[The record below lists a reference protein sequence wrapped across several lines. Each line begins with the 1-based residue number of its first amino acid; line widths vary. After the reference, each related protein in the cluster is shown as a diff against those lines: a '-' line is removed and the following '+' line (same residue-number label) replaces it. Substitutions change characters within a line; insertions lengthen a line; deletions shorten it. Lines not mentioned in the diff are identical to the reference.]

1 MRLPRLVTL
10 IIGLI
15 VILGL
20 MIWLIESLQRLFWQV
35 GYYPLLGQLLIF
47 VLIALIGTLVAAL
60 VYYLFYLP
68 NTQQK
73 KRRRVAPKVP
83 AAKAEAAE
91 ENLKAVRQ
99 QVSQIQDEV
108 ARQELLTRSR
118 EIEHSL
124 SQGNL
129 QVVVFGTGSAGK
141 TSLVNALIGRMVGQ
155 VGAPMGT
162 TEVGETYVLE
172 LKGMNREIV
181 ITDTPGIL
189 EAGVAGTEREKLAR
203 QLATEA
209 DLLLFVL
216 DNDLRKSEYDPLKTL
231 AEIGKRSLVILNKS
245 DLYLDSDRE
254 LILARLR
261 ERVRGIISPSDVIAV
276 SANPQSVRL
285 EDGAMLT
292 PDPDIMPLIR
302 RMVAVL
308 RAEGEDLLA
317 DNILLQSQRLADKA
331 RQLIDAQRR
340 RQADK
345 IVDRFQWIG
354 AGVVAATPL
363 PVVDMLATAAV
374 NAQMVVEI
382 GRIYGCDINME
393 RGRELALSL
402 AKTLTGLGIVKGAIT
417 LVTTALQLSIGG
429 IIVGRAIQAVTAA
442 YLTRIAGKSFIEYF
456 RHDQDW
462 GDGGITEVVQR
473 QFQLNRKDEF
483 IKSFVQ
489 DAISRVVKPLHLDEL
504 LPSMDADNG
513 MEEPEYPKEVAQVRL
528 TPLNPRSSRNPPNP
542 HSDRNSHS
550 DRKLDRVELDAAKAD
565 LKPLELY
572 AELDD
577 DWEPRPLKSDNWE
590 EYEENYQ

>member
-1 MRLPRLVTL
+1 MPLSRLVTL
-10 IIGLI
+10 IIGII

-35 GYYPLLGQLLIF
+35 GYYPLLSQLLIF
-47 VLIALIGTLVAAL
+47 VIIALIGTLVASL
-60 VYYLFYLP
+60 VYYLFILP
-68 NTQQK
+68 RRNQK
-73 KRRRVAPKVP
+73 KKRQAPKIP
-83 AAKAEAAE
+83 AAKAEAAG
-91 ENLKAVRQ
+91 ENIKAVRK

-108 ARQELLTRSR
+108 AKRELLLRSR
-118 EIEHSL
+118 EIEQTL
-124 SQGNL
+124 SSGEL
-129 QVVVFGTGSAGK
+129 RVVVFGTGSAGK
-141 TSLVNALIGRMVGQ
+141 TSLVNALIGRMVGN

-162 TEVGETYVLE
+162 TEVGQTYTLP
-172 LKGMNREIV
+172 LQGMNREIL

-189 EAGVAGTEREKLAR
+189 EAGVAGTEREQLAR
-203 QLATEA
+203 KLATEA

-216 DNDLRKSEYDPLKTL
+216 DNDLRQSEYEPLMGL
-231 AEIGKRSLVILNKS
+231 AAIGKRSLVILNKA
-245 DLYLDSDRE
+245 DLYLETDCE

-261 ERVRGIISPSDVIAV
+261 ERVRGVVPAADVIAV

-285 EDGAMLT
+285 EDGSMLQ

-317 DNILLQSQRLADKA
+317 DNILLQSQRLADRA
-331 RQLIDAQRR
+331 RELIDGQRR

-354 AGVVAATPL
+354 AGVIAATPL

-382 GRIYGCDINME
+382 GKVYGCDINME

-402 AKTLTGLGIVKGAIT
+402 GKTLAGLGIVKGAIT
-417 LVTTALQLSIGG
+417 VVTTALQLSIGG
-429 IIVGRAIQAVTAA
+429 IVVGRAIQAVTAA

-473 QFQLNRKDEF
+473 QFQLNKKDEF
-483 IKSFVQ
+483 VKSFVQ
-489 DAISRVVKPLHLDEL
+489 EAITRVVKPLHLDEL
-504 LPSMDADNG
+504 TPQDEAEGDDHALTELPLLEMVD
-513 MEEPEYPKEVAQVRL
+513 PEQLE
-528 TPLNPRSSRNPPNP
+528 
-542 HSDRNSHS
+542 
-550 DRKLDRVELDAAKAD
+550 RVELR
-565 LKPLELY
+565 

-577 DWEPRPLKSDNWE
+577 DWEPRHLRRDEWE
-590 EYEENYQ
+590 E